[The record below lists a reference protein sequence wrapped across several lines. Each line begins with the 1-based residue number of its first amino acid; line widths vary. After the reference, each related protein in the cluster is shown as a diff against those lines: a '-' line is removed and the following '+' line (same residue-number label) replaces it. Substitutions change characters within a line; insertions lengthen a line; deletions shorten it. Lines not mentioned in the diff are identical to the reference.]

1 MTGHISMEQIKID
14 GARIRTLRNQRRWTQ
29 KELAIRS
36 GVNES
41 LISSLENKA
50 KPGVR
55 IASLVKLARALGVA
69 TDDLLVSELI
79 PIKPAD
85 PQLDLIRRLVEVMT
99 PGEQQSATMFL
110 RFVLAQR
117 KRQ

>member
-1 MTGHISMEQIKID
+1 MEKIEID
-14 GARIRTLRNQRRWTQ
+14 GTRIRLLRNRRRWTQ

-36 GVNES
+36 GVNQS

-55 IASLVKLARALGVA
+55 IATLAKLARALGVA
-69 TDDLLVSELI
+69 TDDLLVSAESL
-79 PIKPAD
+79 PVKATD
-85 PQLDLIRRLVEVMT
+85 PKLNLIRRLVEDMT
-99 PGEQQSATMFL
+99 PEERQSATMFV

-117 KRQ
+117 ERE